1 MNKSQ
6 EISKIQD
13 SIKIPVTDIEFNV
26 DYVQIESGNK
36 IIGGI
41 PYFSIS
47 NIITYDINK
56 NVLDWLN
63 WTDVYKQN
71 KNEIDGLIIDL
82 VGTDK
87 IVISIGTFRNLYV
100 KNENGILICTVNCS
114 YENKWAVTKIE

>member
-87 IVISIGTFRNLYV
+87 L
-100 KNENGILICTVNCS
+100 
-114 YENKWAVTKIE
+114 